1 MFSNFLG
8 DRPWPMWPPNCRG
21 PLVFE
26 QTLPNVRYVNDWNL
40 LFEVKS
46 FLQKTLMQ
54 WVIPTID

>member
-8 DRPWPMWPPNCRG
+8 DRPWPMWTPNCRG

-54 WVIPTID
+54 